1 MMQTLLY
8 LNFIHNETDFCSRSE
23 LINDR
28 AGFSANFGKSLA
40 PELVATVLGYPSHV
54 SLAQFGL

>member
-8 LNFIHNETDFCSRSE
+8 LNVIHKETDFCSRSE

-28 AGFSANFGKSLA
+28 AGFSTNLGKSLA
-40 PELVATVLGYPSHV
+40 PEFVTTVLGSPAHV